1 MSLKRLT
8 AIAAAL
14 LCALNLAIPAATM
27 ADGTSA
33 VVVNQNDGSDLYR
46 LILQIR
52 REMGDT
58 VDTTN
63 AAVAVSSCNACQTV
77 AVALQG
83 VLVMSDPSV
92 FIPENLAMAININC
106 DLCQT
111 LAIADQT
118 LIQTGGPARLTA
130 DGSRRVAE
138 IRRQLEALRNSGLT
152 IDQIQQQVAQLNT
165 QLQTVLLTEVVPAGK
180 PNSSTTPADT
190 GTSTTP
196 SDTGTSTTPS
206 DTGTSTTPSNTG
218 TSTTPTDTGTSTTP
232 SDSGATGPTGP
243 TGPTQ

>member
-1 MSLKRLT
+1 MLV
-8 AIAAAL
+8 
-14 LCALNLAIPAATM
+14 AIPAVTM

-165 QLQTVLLTEVVPAGK
+165 QLQTVLLTEVVLTQADLAGTADDAKEGRRLAWEKVMPRNEHWRDELLPLMYPAK
-180 PNSSTTPADT
+180 PNREPVVA
-190 GTSTTP
+190 G
-196 SDTGTSTTPS
+196 
-206 DTGTSTTPSNTG
+206 
-218 TSTTPTDTGTSTTP
+218 
-232 SDSGATGPTGP
+232 
-243 TGPTQ
+243 